1 MNVEEEEDENY
12 KLWKE
17 EFETPEIL
25 DLSEVAGNEDLD
37 DSLDK
42 AASIQPSSESTS
54 LLSSVNIEEKESICD
69 SISWND
75 ILEEASTADRRCP
88 PDAVSEA
95 LRLISASRRRQR
107 LESHSQETFINL
119 SPRQRQDAV
128 SCLRLSFSSSEEV
141 EMRFCPAHSLVLR
154 AFYYATLSLGT
165 SCASD
170 VLASACNLITESIT
184 GHIKVK
190 VQISSPLL
198 SFITESVTRV
208 AIASVRL
215 GTADGIQDN
224 FQYSPLPGISLEHLG
239 QFRDFSV
246 RLEKLEWVV
255 DCIQKASYSAHA
267 FGPGGLCQS
276 QECTESRMGLLFP
289 RGDEIGS
296 PPLDLADIL
305 CKVPAV
311 SVFNPTAGGSCGT
324 PFCFSFFGPASLSLA
339 QCILSHV
346 QQIRKDAATILAYHT
361 EHVRDSEVY
370 GSRSTTD
377 PRVTLLSIQRWM
389 RKYKPL
395 LCLLERL
402 VCVFSAESTAKHL
415 FRPIQAWSGNHGSR
429 DDSHLFSSLSLNIAA
444 LSNAQRWHALRAI
457 EAVCRELDYSALVSS
472 RLMSMRDDDDT
483 LGLSRQRLKPS
494 PPLVLSLDSFPE
506 PAPLSATAMGILMR
520 TIKSYLDEIERFASG
535 NQGPAASVSVSHSL
549 THSQREL
556 PVAGRAEGRAAIT
569 STELIISD
577 CLRQV
582 ADASAAAS
590 HDGSS
595 SSNDVSNNGKRNRRI
610 FDLSSLILRAEQS
623 AMHEYSSAIDNRSN
637 SGERWIFMYDY
648 APSFLYVESK
658 TRSMASTNALTELV
672 QLRENLALL
681 KVIGGSRVGKV
692 DADKNPLDMNNME
705 QTDSE
710 SIMTTTLR
718 KLRFRPLAAMFESA
732 IGLGLASCK
741 YKHGDVAND
750 NTNQRAAH
758 NEVAHNEV
766 TLIHPQITSVEEP
779 QEQIVPPPP
788 PPSVVTTL
796 SVAPPPPPPPP
807 HPPSSPLSS
816 LHIQPNESRS
826 IIQPISRPLSTSSS
840 GVPVTVVRAKPM
852 PGVGYTPLQGT
863 RSSWWDIDAQVEV
876 QKEQQVKD
884 GETPPSLLIASQHIE
899 AVGIAFEAILE
910 TSREEDEDDDED
922 SENDVER
929 IDDKDDEKILSML
942 EPRTSEESCDDK
954 SQFKEEKETNV
965 KPSAPS
971 ILEIA
976 EAKILSPPGG
986 SPLDVQDIDESVSLE
1001 AAWARINLG
1010 TSQSEQSKWSLLTT
1024 LLTTENDAFICAAD
1038 KVESSQSVRSAIDSL
1053 FVKGSDFALEPA
1065 SAQLERSAGM
1075 LILARSARVSGELSK
1090 ALFDPLRGAAL
1101 QQLWSMRAICL
1112 ISESFTM
1119 QPFLEK
1125 LFSSLMSS
1133 SVAGAQARSSSHLTL
1148 WLRQAIAQQYAARP
1162 TLSASKRPI
1171 RWEAPPEH
1179 EKIHSIDSSLFSVS
1193 VGAFSADS
1201 ADEMISKGGI
1211 QLTYA
1216 LESNSST
1223 RKGDEREALLAVSR
1237 LLFDNVNME
1246 VYNASFSALLRLKRL
1261 LWTLNLLSESCSE
1274 TERAL
1279 HEASEAAT
1287 DLGRSY
1293 LMERNEQM
1301 QRKKSVADRA
1311 AAEASVELLRSMPRV
1326 HAQRRATLHFIST
1339 LYNHT
1344 VLNAVLHP
1352 WKTLVSRL
1360 QTDPSLPSVRAAHSL
1375 YLQAVANACH
1385 AHHAISDV
1393 ASLTA
1398 AAALSKLLT
1407 RVDAFASLCVDFCNV
1422 ALAIAHGRSSS
1433 RSTAMR
1439 LLGAIETSAASLP
1452 RQIALCT
1459 HAAASLSSTGSGGDE
1474 ASFLSSLTASL
1485 DANRFYEKMLLKK

>member
-1 MNVEEEEDENY
+1 M
-12 KLWKE
+12 
-17 EFETPEIL
+17 
-25 DLSEVAGNEDLD
+25 
-37 DSLDK
+37 
-42 AASIQPSSESTS
+42 
-54 LLSSVNIEEKESICD
+54 
-69 SISWND
+69 
-75 ILEEASTADRRCP
+75 
-88 PDAVSEA
+88 
-95 LRLISASRRRQR
+95 
-107 LESHSQETFINL
+107 
-119 SPRQRQDAV
+119 
-128 SCLRLSFSSSEEV
+128 
-141 EMRFCPAHSLVLR
+141 
-154 AFYYATLSLGT
+154 
-165 SCASD
+165 
-170 VLASACNLITESIT
+170 
-184 GHIKVK
+184 
-190 VQISSPLL
+190 
-198 SFITESVTRV
+198 
-208 AIASVRL
+208 
-215 GTADGIQDN
+215 
-224 FQYSPLPGISLEHLG
+224 
-239 QFRDFSV
+239 
-246 RLEKLEWVV
+246 
-255 DCIQKASYSAHA
+255 
-267 FGPGGLCQS
+267 
-276 QECTESRMGLLFP
+276 
-289 RGDEIGS
+289 
-296 PPLDLADIL
+296 
-305 CKVPAV
+305 
-311 SVFNPTAGGSCGT
+311 
-324 PFCFSFFGPASLSLA
+324 
-339 QCILSHV
+339 
-346 QQIRKDAATILAYHT
+346 
-361 EHVRDSEVY
+361 
-370 GSRSTTD
+370 
-377 PRVTLLSIQRWM
+377 
-389 RKYKPL
+389 
-395 LCLLERL
+395 
-402 VCVFSAESTAKHL
+402 
-415 FRPIQAWSGNHGSR
+415 
-429 DDSHLFSSLSLNIAA
+429 
-444 LSNAQRWHALRAI
+444 
-457 EAVCRELDYSALVSS
+457 
-472 RLMSMRDDDDT
+472 
-483 LGLSRQRLKPS
+483 
-494 PPLVLSLDSFPE
+494 
-506 PAPLSATAMGILMR
+506 
-520 TIKSYLDEIERFASG
+520 
-535 NQGPAASVSVSHSL
+535 
-549 THSQREL
+549 
-556 PVAGRAEGRAAIT
+556 
-569 STELIISD
+569 
-577 CLRQV
+577 
-582 ADASAAAS
+582 
-590 HDGSS
+590 
-595 SSNDVSNNGKRNRRI
+595 
-610 FDLSSLILRAEQS
+610 FDLSSLILRAELS
-623 AMHEYSSAIDNRSN
+623 ATHDDSSAIENNRSN
-637 SGERWIFMYDY
+637 NGVRWIFLHDY

-672 QLRENLALL
+672 QLRENFALL

-692 DADKNPLDMNNME
+692 DVDKNPIDMNNSE

-718 KLRFRPLAAMFESA
+718 KLRFRPLAAMFESV
-732 IGLGLASCK
+732 IGIGLASCK
-741 YKHGDVAND
+741 YTHGDIAID
-750 NTNQRAAH
+750 NTDQMAAH
-758 NEVAHNEV
+758 NEL

-779 QEQIVPPPP
+779 QAQIVPPPPPP

-796 SVAPPPPPPPP
+796 SVAPPPPPPSVVTTLSVAPP
-807 HPPSSPLSS
+807 PPPLPPSPT
-816 LHIQPNESRS
+816 LHILPNESRS
-826 IIQPISRPLSTSSS
+826 IIQPISRPLSKPSS
-840 GVPVTVVRAKPM
+840 GVAATVVRAKPM

-884 GETPPSLLIASQHIE
+884 GETPPSLLIASQLTD

-942 EPRTSEESCDDK
+942 EPGISEESCEVE
-954 SQFKEEKETNV
+954 SQFTEEKETND
-965 KPSAPS
+965 KPTAPS
-971 ILEIA
+971 IMEIV
-976 EAKILSPPGG
+976 EAKTLSPPGG
-986 SPLDVQDIDESVSLE
+986 SPLDVQDRDESVSLE

-1065 SAQLERSAGM
+1065 SAQLERTAGV
-1075 LILARSARVSGELSK
+1075 LILARSARVSVELSK

-1101 QQLWSMRAICL
+1101 QQLWSMRAVCL
-1112 ISESFTM
+1112 LSESFTM

-1216 LESNSST
+1216 LESNSSAT
-1223 RKGDEREALLAVSR
+1223 RKGEEREALMAVSH
-1237 LLFDNVNME
+1237 LLFDNANME

-1293 LMERNEQM
+1293 LIERNQQM
-1301 QRKKSVADRA
+1301 QRKKRVADRA

-1344 VLNAVLHP
+1344 VLNAVLEP

-1459 HAAASLSSTGSGGDE
+1459 HAAASLSSSGGDE

-1485 DANRFYEKMLLKK
+1485 DANRFYEKMLLK